1 MDSASLLVPAAMEAA
16 MDTPIGYRS
25 YMSPLL
31 EFSLPSDTIGT
42 NSLSHHL
49 RSEWMKHAMMDPCLF
64 HATLFSASASIDILR
79 CQQNTAVT
87 LYHQTWAIRLL
98 NERLAQPEPVL
109 TYGTLGAVIPLLY
122 YNMVALDHDS
132 AVAHQRGLVK
142 MLLATPKSFRNNI
155 GPLIAIVKIAMLSFA
170 CIYDMQPIWDCLY
183 SESVRSSSLLRNL
196 VSRAALGNGGSLFQ
210 KQTMD
215 GILDVYEAVSR
226 LDQFFHADRSST
238 SSIECEWAHILAR
251 SSPTTPWTD
260 RHNYLTSSEKLNACC
275 HLSCS
280 IFWTTLRRRQL
291 HDEQAPGSTDQD
303 QLNQVLLNYILQ
315 VEPLYWIQNA
325 PEAFTWVAFTGA
337 AASTQPGLR
346 ANFIN
351 HAATVITAI
360 DGEDLTLIRQGWR
373 YFGLIK
379 RLGGA

>member
-1 MDSASLLVPAAMEAA
+1 
-16 MDTPIGYRS
+16 
-25 YMSPLL
+25 
-31 EFSLPSDTIGT
+31 
-42 NSLSHHL
+42 
-49 RSEWMKHAMMDPCLF
+49 
-64 HATLFSASASIDILR
+64 
-79 CQQNTAVT
+79 
-87 LYHQTWAIRLL
+87 
-98 NERLAQPEPVL
+98 
-109 TYGTLGAVIPLLY
+109 
-122 YNMVALDHDS
+122 MVALDQDS
-132 AVAHQRGLVK
+132 AVAHQRGLVN
-142 MLLATPKSFRNNI
+142 MLATPKSFRNNI

-183 SESVRSSSLLRNL
+183 SESVRSSSLLRNI
-196 VSRAALGNGGSLFQ
+196 VSRAALENGGSLFQ

-251 SSPTTPWTD
+251 SSPTTPWTESHD
-260 RHNYLTSSEKLNACC
+260 YLTSFEKVNACC
-275 HLSCS
+275 HLCCS

-291 HDEQAPGSTDQD
+291 HNEQAPGPTDQD
-303 QLNQVLLNYILQ
+303 QVNQVLLNYILQ